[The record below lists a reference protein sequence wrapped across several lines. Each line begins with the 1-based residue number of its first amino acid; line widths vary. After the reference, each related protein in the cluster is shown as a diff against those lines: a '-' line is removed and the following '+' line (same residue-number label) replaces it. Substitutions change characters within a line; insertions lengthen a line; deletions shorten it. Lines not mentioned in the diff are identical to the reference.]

1 VAVRHHLD
9 LGHTKPSAF
18 NGLDEEPICVGQDR
32 VRRHLYREEYLQAVD
47 IGHDLGLRLDIRSVA
62 SAARLAPADATT

>member
-9 LGHTKPSAF
+9 LGHTKPSVL

-32 VRRHLYREEYLQAVD
+32 DAAARSGSSPMPICQAV
-47 IGHDLGLRLDIRSVA
+47 
-62 SAARLAPADATT
+62 RLAPVAGVEGQRYA

>member
-9 LGHTKPSAF
+9 LGHTKPSVL

-32 VRRHLYREEYLQAVD
+32 VRRSPV
-47 IGHDLGLRLDIRSVA
+47 
-62 SAARLAPADATT
+62 